1 MFAPHVVGARRF
13 IGCLS
18 RGEHMPCFFLH
29 LFFFS
34 FFLLLQH
41 FVQNG
46 IGRSGFILEGKRGGG
61 GGR

>member
-1 MFAPHVVGARRF
+1 MFASDMIGARRF

-18 RGEHMPCFFLH
+18 SREHMPCFFLH

-41 FVQNG
+41 CV
-46 IGRSGFILEGKRGGG
+46 KRYWAIRMGGVG
-61 GGR
+61 G